1 VEAPVF
7 GKPVALFEILGF
19 KVQLDFSWILLAL
32 LISWSLA
39 TGYFPSYYLGLD
51 QSTYWW
57 MGAFGALGL
66 FGSLVFHELAHSI
79 VARHH
84 GIPIRSITLFIFG
97 GVAQMD
103 EEPPSPK
110 AEFFMAIAG
119 PISSFALSAAC
130 YLTFEVGYRQN
141 APVPFLGTVGYLS
154 MANGLLGAFNLVPA
168 FPLDGGRVL
177 RAALWHWKHD
187 IRRATRSASR
197 IGSLFGMVL
206 MLSGVFHVVTGS
218 FMVGV
223 WWFVMGLF
231 LRGAANA
238 SYYQVIART
247 TLGGEPLR
255 RFMTLNPDIVSADL
269 PLEALVEEHFYRSLH
284 DMYPVIQ
291 NSHLIG
297 CISSKQIAGIP
308 REQWKRLTVRDV
320 ATPCSSDNMVS
331 ADADALAALSL
342 MNRTGN
348 SRLMV
353 VDGER
358 LVGIVTL
365 KDLMK
370 LIALKLNLEGV
381 A

>member
-1 VEAPVF
+1 MLS
-7 GKPVALFEILGF
+7 KPVALFEILGF
-19 KVQLDFSWILLAL
+19 KVQMDFSWILLAL

-39 TGYFPSYYLGLD
+39 TGYFPAYYLGLD
-51 QSTYWW
+51 NTTYWW

-79 VARHH
+79 VARRY

-103 EEPPSPK
+103 EEPPNPK
-110 AEFFMAIAG
+110 AEFLMAIAG
-119 PISSFALSAAC
+119 PISSFGLGAAC
-130 YLTFEVGYRQN
+130 YLTFEVAYWQD

-177 RAALWHWKHD
+177 RAALWRWKRD
-187 IRRATRSASR
+187 VFRATRVASR
-197 IGSLFGMVL
+197 IGSLFGSLL

-218 FMVGV
+218 FMMGV

-231 LRGAANA
+231 LRGAAST
-238 SYYQVIART
+238 SYYQMIARNK
-247 TLGGEPLR
+247 LAGEPLR
-255 RFMTLNPDIVSADL
+255 RFMTLNPDTVSADL

-284 DMYPVIQ
+284 DMYPVMQ

-308 REQWKRLTVRDV
+308 RDQWKRLMVRDV
-320 ATPCSSDNMVS
+320 ATPCSSENTV
-331 ADADALAALSL
+331 
-342 MNRTGN
+342 RGTPT
-348 SRLMV
+348 RW
-353 VDGER
+353 R
-358 LVGIVTL
+358 RFR
-365 KDLMK
+365 
-370 LIALKLNLEGV
+370 
-381 A
+381 